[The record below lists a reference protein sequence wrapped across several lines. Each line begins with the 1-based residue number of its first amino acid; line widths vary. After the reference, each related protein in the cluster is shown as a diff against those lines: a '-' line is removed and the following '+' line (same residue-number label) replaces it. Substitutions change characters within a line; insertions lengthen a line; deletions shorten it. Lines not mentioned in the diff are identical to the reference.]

1 MFPYMAPMKRR
12 VDIRVCAWG
21 LALLLIAAGAIHPSA
36 IAPQAFAQDRP
47 SEQDL
52 RPPPDLEPGDGPP
65 LEADSPEGGAPEMS
79 GKPPPGQSGLKVPRF
94 ASLRSG
100 EVNVRTGPGTRYPV
114 EWMFVKRG
122 LPIEITAEFGTWRRV
137 TDGQG
142 GDGWVHRSMLSG
154 RRAGIVTPKT
164 ETLRRRASVDSA
176 AVAKA
181 EQGVVV
187 AIRACRD
194 KWCEVD
200 VQGFRGW
207 LPQTSLWGV
216 FPNEIIK

>member
-1 MFPYMAPMKRR
+1 MAPMKR
-12 VDIRVCAWG
+12 G
-21 LALLLIAAGAIHPSA
+21 LGMIGVRLGALVAAALLLCPIAICHSA
-36 IAPQAFAQDRP
+36 VAQSVP

-52 RPPPDLEPGDGPP
+52 GQQAPDLEPGDGPP
-65 LEADSPEGGAPEMS
+65 MEADTPEGGLPEMS
-79 GKPPPGQSGLKVPRF
+79 GKPPPGQTGLKVPRF

-114 EWMFVKRG
+114 EWQFVKRG
-122 LPIEITAEFGTWRRV
+122 LPIEITAEFGTWRRI

-154 RRAGIVTPKT
+154 RRAGIVIPKI
-164 ETLRRRASVDSA
+164 ETIRRRASTDSP

-187 AIRACRD
+187 AIRVCRD

-216 FPNEIIK
+216 FPTEIIK

>member
-1 MFPYMAPMKRR
+1 MAPMKQ
-12 VDIRVCAWG
+12 G
-21 LALLLIAAGAIHPSA
+21 LGIVGVRLGTLIVAALLLCPIAISHPS
-36 IAPQAFAQDRP
+36 FAQNVP
-47 SEQDL
+47 SEKDL
-52 RPPPDLEPGDGPP
+52 GQPPDLEPGDGPP
-65 LEADSPEGGAPEMS
+65 LEMDTPEPGPEMA

-122 LPIEITAEFGTWRRV
+122 LPIEITAEFGTWRRI

-154 RRAGIVTPKT
+154 RRAGIVIPKT
-164 ETLRRRASVDSA
+164 ETIRRRASADSP

-200 VQGFRGW
+200 VEGFRGW
-207 LPQTSLWGV
+207 LPQASIWGV
-216 FPNEIIK
+216 FPTEIIK

>member
-1 MFPYMAPMKRR
+1 MAPMKQ
-12 VDIRVCAWG
+12 G
-21 LALLLIAAGAIHPSA
+21 LGIVGVRLGAFIVAALLLGPLVISHPLSA
-36 IAPQAFAQDRP
+36 QNVP
-47 SEQDL
+47 SEKDL
-52 RPPPDLEPGDGPP
+52 GQPPDLEPGDGPP
-65 LEADSPEGGAPEMS
+65 LELDTPEAGPEMS

-154 RRAGIVTPKT
+154 RRAGIVTTKT
-164 ETLRRRASVDSA
+164 ETLRRRASTDSP

-187 AIRACRD
+187 AVRACRD

-207 LPQTSLWGV
+207 LPQTSIWGV
-216 FPNEIIK
+216 FPTEIIK